1 MSPPLC
7 KILHNFWATF
17 VAKRNFFWSNFWA
30 TFWEITGNF
39 RASCGKPLVRAS
51 ARTSAKCEK
60 QKYFLLPNHYPL
72 ALAVTKSPTVLYFI
86 SRARRTLKRKKRVCE
101 QAIWIAPF
109 LYARFEILV
118 DVSCRN
124 EAWEE
129 LVCGSLS
136 VFFTPGGWHESGV
149 EVHLLEIKV
158 SMTSF

>member
-1 MSPPLC
+1 M
-7 KILHNFWATF
+7 
-17 VAKRNFFWSNFWA
+17 
-30 TFWEITGNF
+30 
-39 RASCGKPLVRAS
+39 RAS
-51 ARTSAKCEK
+51 ARNKNI
-60 QKYFLLPNHYPL
+60 FFFRNHYPL

-109 LYARFEILV
+109 LYTRFEILV
-118 DVSCRN
+118 DVSCKN
-124 EAWEE
+124 EASEE

-158 SMTSF
+158 SMTGF